1 MRKKEIRDSLQ
12 EGEKECRRVLTEKKQ
27 CDNLD
32 DNQKQLRKYQKKV
45 KKVISVN
52 LNEKR
57 IYKKSVITD
66 VDDNEKGQLRK

>member
-1 MRKKEIRDSLQ
+1 MSEGINRKKA
-12 EGEKECRRVLTEKKQ
+12 K

-66 VDDNEKGQLRK
+66 IDDNEKGQLRK